1 MTRIPVPAPICQRIS
16 DKAAQFAREDIA
28 SRGWSNQAMGAL
40 TAFPGDSKVGIRTSL
55 KYLMRQ
61 NDGIKPFIMWWVDKK
76 GGPIPIGCKQGD
88 GPHFRRGGQAGQPGY
103 VDIPHVG
110 RKWRDQKW
118 RHPGLKPKNFMQNA
132 INKAIDQEKEA
143 IRRDIMA
150 ALKGEYV
157 G

>member
-1 MTRIPVPAPICQRIS
+1 MYQNS
-16 DKAAQFAREDIA
+16 
-28 SRGWSNQAMGAL
+28 
-40 TAFPGDSKVGIRTSL
+40 GIRPF
-55 KYLMRQ
+55 LMR
-61 NDGIKPFIMWWVDKK
+61 WVE
-76 GGPIPIGCKQGD
+76 GRVVPMGCSQGD
-88 GPHFRRGGQAGQPGY
+88 GPHFRRGGQAGKPGY

-132 INKAIDQEKEA
+132 INKAISDENDA
-143 IRRDIMA
+143 IRRDLMS